1 MAIVQV
7 LLGIAY
13 PILIFV
19 SLAWLEPRQVALVVL
34 CLAALRFVVARPGF
48 ALTVTREV
56 WIPVAVV
63 GLVVVSTAIWN
74 DAIGLLMTP
83 TLINASL
90 LATFGGSLW
99 SDRPMVERFARMHV
113 EDLSEAEVRYCR
125 TVTKIWCVFFVVNGG
140 IALGLALT
148 REIEAWT
155 LFTGFISYLLI
166 GLLFASEYVY
176 RHWRFRRY
184 TGGVLDPI
192 LMRVFPPR
200 PAPSAPA
207 DGTGNERIGADP
219 DEKES

>member
-34 CLAALRFVVARPGF
+34 GLAVLRFAVARTGL
-48 ALTVTREV
+48 ALAVTRAV
-56 WIPVAVV
+56 WVPVAAV
-63 GLVVVSTAIWN
+63 GLVVLSTAIWN
-74 DAIGLLMTP
+74 DPIGLLMTP

-90 LATFGGSLW
+90 LATFAGSLW
-99 SDRPMVERFARMHV
+99 SDRPMVERFARLHV
-113 EDLSEAEVRYCR
+113 DDLSEAERRYCR
-125 TVTKIWCVFFVVNGG
+125 TVTKVWCVFFVVNGG
-140 IALGLALT
+140 VALGLALT
-148 REIEAWT
+148 RQIEAWT

-166 GLLFASEYVY
+166 GMLFATEFVY

-184 TGGVLDPI
+184 TGGILDPI

-200 PAPSAPA
+200 AGSLEGPALPGGDRA
-207 DGTGNERIGADP
+207 DSV
-219 DEKES
+219 EKE